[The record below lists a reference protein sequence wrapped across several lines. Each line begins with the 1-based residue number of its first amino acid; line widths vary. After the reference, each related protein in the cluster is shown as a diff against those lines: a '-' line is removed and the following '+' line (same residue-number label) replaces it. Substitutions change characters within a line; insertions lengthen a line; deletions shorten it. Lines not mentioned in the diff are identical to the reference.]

1 MGYRVLTMKWITRA
15 LVREHRDRI
24 FLFGDS
30 LAWQG
35 FGGQAAAMRGE
46 PNVIGIPTKK
56 LPSNSENAF
65 FMDAEFEQNKA
76 AIDQAFERLSVIC
89 LATDQVIVIPANGIG
104 TGRAQL
110 QSRAPLTFAY
120 LQKRLEDLSL

>member
-15 LVREHRDRI
+15 VVRDHPDRI
-24 FLFGDS
+24 FVFGDN
-30 LAWQG
+30 LVGRG

-46 PNVIGIPTKK
+46 PNVIGIPTKR

-65 FMDAEFEQNKA
+65 FTDAEFEQNIA

-89 LATDQVIVIPANGIG
+89 LTTDQVIVIPANGIG

-110 QSRAPLTFAY
+110 ESRAPLTFAY
-120 LQKRLEDLSL
+120 LQKRLGNLSL